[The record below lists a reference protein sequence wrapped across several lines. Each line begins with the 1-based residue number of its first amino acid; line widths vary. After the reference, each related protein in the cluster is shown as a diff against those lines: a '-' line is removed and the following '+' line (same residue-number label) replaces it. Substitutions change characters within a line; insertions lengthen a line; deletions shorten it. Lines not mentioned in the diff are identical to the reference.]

1 MKVDRRDFLKVLSAG
16 AVTAAV
22 PDNVFARAKKNVSPE
37 AVGILYD
44 ATLCIG

>member
-22 PDNVFARAKKNVSPE
+22 PDTVFARAKKEASPE

-44 ATLCIG
+44 STL